1 MPIEDEILVVEML
14 IQLSPK
20 QAKLKAGLQEYFE
33 DLITPALKSELNDP
47 NHFEGGG
54 PEFKKAMRTMVVD
67 GWIGLSWKKELGG
80 KELSPIEQYIFVETV
95 MRTGFPFPFLTT
107 ESVGPMIAEHGSDW
121 AKEEIATKI
130 LKGELFFGIGYS
142 EPNSGTDLASLQT
155 KAIKDADGYLINGQ
169 KMWTS
174 LANVSDYIWLAARTD
189 FEAKNHKGISMFIVP
204 TDDPGFSM
212 TAINTLG
219 DVRTNATFYDNIRV
233 PETHLVGQPNQG
245 WSLITSQLN
254 LERLALV
261 NHGPVEEL
269 YKNVLKL
276 AATTK
281 INNDQ
286 YLTDLSWVK
295 NNFAQVY
302 SGIEALKLICWKQ
315 TWIMESGHLNM
326 AEASVAKVY
335 GSEFFIQAYRLL
347 MEIMGELSLLKN
359 DSELSILNAKLERM
373 YRTASILT
381 FGGGTNEV
389 QRDIIAMAGLLMPR
403 TR

>member
-1 MPIEDEILVVEML
+1 LRIEDEILVFEML

-20 QAKLKAGLQEYFE
+20 QAKLKEELQEYFE
-33 DLITPALKSELNDP
+33 GLMTSALQAELNDP

-54 PEFKKAMRTMVVD
+54 PEFKKAMRTMGGD

-80 KELSPIEQYIFVETV
+80 KEVSPIEQYIFVETV

-155 KAIKDADGYLINGQ
+155 KAIKDTDGYLINGQ

-174 LANVSDYIWLAARTD
+174 LANFSDYIWLAARTD

-219 DVRTNATFYDNIRV
+219 DVRTNATFYDNIRL

-276 AATTK
+276 ASTTK

-286 YLTDLSWVK
+286 YLTDFSWVK
-295 NNFAQVY
+295 HNFAQVY

-315 TWIMESGHLNM
+315 TWIMESGQLNM

-335 GSEFFIQAYRLL
+335 GSEFFIEAYRLL

-389 QRDIIAMAGLLMPR
+389 QRDIIAIAGLLMPR

>member
-1 MPIEDEILVVEML
+1 MTIL
-14 IQLSPK
+14 
-20 QAKLKAGLQEYFE
+20 
-33 DLITPALKSELNDP
+33 
-47 NHFEGGG
+47 
-54 PEFKKAMRTMVVD
+54 
-67 GWIGLSWKKELGG
+67 
-80 KELSPIEQYIFVETV
+80 
-95 MRTGFPFPFLTT
+95 
-107 ESVGPMIAEHGSDW
+107 
-121 AKEEIATKI
+121 
-130 LKGELFFGIGYS
+130 
-142 EPNSGTDLASLQT
+142 
-155 KAIKDADGYLINGQ
+155 
-169 KMWTS
+169 
-174 LANVSDYIWLAARTD
+174 
-189 FEAKNHKGISMFIVP
+189 
-204 TDDPGFSM
+204 
-212 TAINTLG
+212 
-219 DVRTNATFYDNIRV
+219 RV
-233 PETHLVGQPNQG
+233 PDTHLVGEPNQG

-276 AATTK
+276 AESTK

-295 NNFAQVY
+295 RNFAEVH

-315 TWIMESGHLNM
+315 TWIMESGQLNM

-335 GSEFFIQAYRLL
+335 GSEFFIEAYRLL
-347 MEIMGELSLLKN
+347 MEVMGELSLLKN
-359 DSELSILNAKLERM
+359 DSELSILNARLERM